1 MQCAPDSTG
10 VQSELG
16 GKGIKRDRPKPTATT
31 MRHPALQ
38 PAQRDP
44 DAQLLERL
52 RSGDEQAFMMLVR
65 RYRPSMIR
73 LAAGYVPSQAVAEE
87 VVQDAWLGF
96 LNGISRF
103 EGRSSVRTWLFRI
116 LINRAR
122 TTGIRERRMTAVAD
136 LTAAVDASRFDAA
149 GNWAAPPQPWTDLV
163 EDRLSA
169 QAMAKV
175 IRAAMAELPERQR
188 EVVTLRDVEGL
199 SSEEVCGA
207 LEITEANQ
215 RVLLHR
221 GRSRLRQML
230 ESEFGRA

>member
-1 MQCAPDSTG
+1 MTHAA
-10 VQSELG
+10 
-16 GKGIKRDRPKPTATT
+16 RPAA
-31 MRHPALQ
+31 RY
-38 PAQRDP
+38 DP
-44 DAQLLERL
+44 DAQLLDRL
-52 RSGDEQAFMMLVR
+52 RSGDERAFMMLVQ
-65 RYRPSMIR
+65 RYRPSMMR
-73 LAAGYVPSQAVAEE
+73 LAVGYVPSQAVAEE
-87 VVQDAWLGF
+87 VVQEAWLGF

-122 TTGIRERRMTAVAD
+122 TTGMKERRTTSVGD
-136 LTAAVDASRFDAA
+136 LTATVDASRFGVA

-163 EDRLSA
+163 EDRLAA
-169 QAMAKV
+169 QAMAKA
-175 IRAAMAELPERQR
+175 IRAAMADLPVRQR

-199 SSEEVCGA
+199 SSEEVCGV

-230 ESEFGRA
+230 ESDFGRA

>member
-1 MQCAPDSTG
+1 M
-10 VQSELG
+10 
-16 GKGIKRDRPKPTATT
+16 
-31 MRHPALQ
+31 LQ
-38 PAQRDP
+38 AAQPDP
-44 DAQLLERL
+44 DAQLLDRL
-52 RSGDEQAFMMLVR
+52 RSGDEQAFMTLVG
-65 RYRPSMIR
+65 RYRPSMLR

-96 LNGISRF
+96 LRGLSRF

-122 TTGIRERRMTAVAD
+122 TAGIRERRTTAVGD
-136 LTAAVDASRFDAA
+136 LTAAVDTARFDTA
-149 GNWAAPPQPWTDLV
+149 GNWLAPPQPWTDLV
-163 EDRLSA
+163 DDRLAA
-169 QAMAKV
+169 QKMATALRTAMV
-175 IRAAMAELPERQR
+175 DLPARQR

-199 SSEEVCGA
+199 SSAEVCSV

-221 GRSRLRQML
+221 GRSRLRQLL

>member
-1 MQCAPDSTG
+1 M
-10 VQSELG
+10 
-16 GKGIKRDRPKPTATT
+16 
-31 MRHPALQ
+31 LQ
-38 PAQRDP
+38 AAQPDP
-44 DAQLLERL
+44 DAHLLDRL
-52 RSGDEQAFMMLVR
+52 RSGDEQAFMMLVQ
-65 RYRPSMIR
+65 RYRPSMVR

-87 VVQDAWLGF
+87 VVQETWLGF
-96 LNGISRF
+96 LNGLSRF

-122 TTGIRERRMTAVAD
+122 ITGVRERRTTAVGD
-136 LTAAVDASRFDAA
+136 LTAAVDASRFDTA
-149 GNWAAPPQPWTDLV
+149 GTWLVPPEPWTDLV
-163 EDRLSA
+163 EDRLAA
-169 QAMAKV
+169 QTMAKAV
-175 IRAAMAELPERQR
+175 RAAMADLPGRQR

-199 SSEEVCGA
+199 SSQEVCGV